1 MEKHM
6 KLSMEI
12 FFKQIEKKWMD
23 LNFFQWA
30 VSVKDGRSRRK
41 CQILK
46 AMTRREVKEAIFKT
60 GDFWYKVDILM
71 NPKQKEWLNSSCI
84 EGDMKFSIQRIN

>member
-30 VSVKDGRSRRK
+30 VSVKDGRSRGK
-41 CQILK
+41 CQIWK

-60 GDFWYKVDILM
+60 RDFLYKVDILM
-71 NPKQKEWLNSSCI
+71 NPNKKN
-84 EGDMKFSIQRIN
+84 GSIRVV